1 MKDLIEF
8 ISIDSD
14 TSINE
19 SVSEKIFSKVRKEI
33 LNSGLLKKS
42 ADVKKIEDAINVVYN
57 LLDEECYGYI
67 ESKRVVK
74 SEKPNSISFKWRVQ
88 GIETSTLLD
97 NKFNLRN
104 YIKKRYRGILALTES
119 SYLENDYY
127 DAILKYGDNKE
138 DNEEDYRKHD
148 DYDSILVGI
157 KLHTS
162 YRWSYDAKDKVD
174 KNSDGP
180 TAIIKVFIPKTEFEY
195 LNPYITKKENSN
207 LYFVEVNR
215 NTTAIYNTENN
226 QWSIKQF
233 SDGDGIASADT
244 FNIIYKPNRVSA
256 SVFNKI
262 NNEFMGNM
270 DLDEFE
276 KTYFNKLT
284 LGHSYYFNPY
294 ID

>member
-19 SVSEKIFSKVRKEI
+19 SVSDKIFSKVRKEI
-33 LNSGLLKKS
+33 LDSGLLKKS
-42 ADVKKIEDAINVVYN
+42 ADVKKIEDAINVLYN
-57 LLDEECYGYI
+57 LFDEECYGYI

-74 SEKPNSISFKWRVQ
+74 SEKPDSISFKRRVQ

-104 YIKKRYRGILALTES
+104 YIEKRYRGILSLTES

-138 DNEEDYRKHD
+138 DNKEDYRKHD
-148 DYDSILVGI
+148 NNDSILIGI

-180 TAIIKVFIPKTEFEY
+180 TAIIKVFIPKVEVKY
-195 LNPYITKKENSN
+195 LNPYITKSENSN
-207 LYFVEVNR
+207 SYFVDVNR
-215 NTTAIYNTENN
+215 NTTAIYNPDNN
-226 QWSIKQF
+226 QWSIKRF

-244 FNIIYKPNRVSA
+244 FNIIYKSNRVSA
-256 SVFNKI
+256 SIFNKI

-276 KTYFNKLT
+276 KTYFNKLK

-294 ID
+294 TD

>member
-19 SVSEKIFSKVRKEI
+19 SVSDKIFSKVRKEI
-33 LNSGLLKKS
+33 LDSGLLKKS
-42 ADVKKIEDAINVVYN
+42 ADVNKIEDAINVVYN

-74 SEKPNSISFKWRVQ
+74 SEKPDSISFKWRVQ

-104 YIKKRYRGILALTES
+104 YIEKRYRGILALTES

-138 DNEEDYRKHD
+138 DNNEDYRKHD
-148 DYDSILVGI
+148 NYDSILIGI

-180 TAIIKVFIPKTEFEY
+180 TAIIKVFIPKTEVEY
-195 LNPYITKKENSN
+195 LNPYITKSENSN
-207 LYFVEVNR
+207 SYFVEVNR
-215 NTTAIYNTENN
+215 NTTATYNPENN
-226 QWSIKQF
+226 QWSIKYR
-233 SDGDGIASADT
+233 DGEGIASADT
-244 FNIIYKPNRVSA
+244 FNIIFKPNRVSA
-256 SVFNKI
+256 SIFNKI
-262 NNEFMGNM
+262 NSEFMGNM

-276 KTYFNKLT
+276 KTYFNKLK
-284 LGHSYYFNPY
+284 LAHSYYFNPY
-294 ID
+294 TD

>member
-1 MKDLIEF
+1 MRNLIEF

-19 SVSEKIFSKVRKEI
+19 SVSDKIFSKVRKEI
-33 LNSGLLKKS
+33 LDSGLLKKS

-74 SEKPNSISFKWRVQ
+74 SEKPDSISFKWRVQ

-104 YIKKRYRGILALTES
+104 YIEKRYRGILALTES

-138 DNEEDYRKHD
+138 DNNEDYRKRD
-148 DYDSILVGI
+148 NDDSILIGI

-180 TAIIKVFIPKTEFEY
+180 TAIIKVFIPKTEVEY
-195 LNPYITKKENSN
+195 LNPYITKGENSN
-207 LYFVEVNR
+207 SYFVEVNR
-215 NTTAIYNTENN
+215 NTTATYNPENN
-226 QWSIKQF
+226 QWSIKYR
-233 SDGDGIASADT
+233 DGEGIASADT
-244 FNIIYKPNRVSA
+244 FNIIFKPNRVSA
-256 SVFNKI
+256 SIFNKI

-276 KTYFNKLT
+276 KTYFNKLK
-284 LGHSYYFNPY
+284 LAHSYYFNPY
-294 ID
+294 TD

>member
-1 MKDLIEF
+1 MRDLIEF
-8 ISIDSD
+8 INIDSCA
-14 TSINE
+14 SINE
-19 SVSEKIFSKVRKEI
+19 SVSDKVFSKVRKEI
-33 LNSGLLKKS
+33 LNSGILEKS
-42 ADVKKIEDAINVVYN
+42 SDIKKIEDVINVVYN

-74 SEKPNSISFKWRVQ
+74 SEKPDSISFKWRVQ
-88 GIETSTLLD
+88 GVEPSTLLD

-104 YIKKRYRGILALTES
+104 YIKRYSGILTVTEF

-127 DAILKYGDNKE
+127 DVILKYEDNKNE
-138 DNEEDYRKHD
+138 DKVGNHRRSD
-148 DYDSILVGI
+148 DYDSLLIGI

-162 YRWSYDAKDKVD
+162 YRWSYDVKDKVD

-180 TAIIKVFIPKTEFEY
+180 TAIIKVYLPKEETSF
-195 LNPYITKKENSN
+195 LNPYITKNKN
-207 LYFVEVNR
+207 LYHVEVNR
-215 NTTAIYNTENN
+215 NTTATYNSENN
-226 QWSIKQF
+226 QWSIKRY

-244 FNIIYKPNRVSA
+244 YNIIFKPNRASA
-256 SVFNKI
+256 NIFNKI

-294 ID
+294 TD

>member
-33 LNSGLLKKS
+33 LDSGLLKKS

-57 LLDEECYGYI
+57 LFDEECEGYI

-74 SEKPNSISFKWRVQ
+74 SEKPDSISFKWRVQ

-97 NKFNLRN
+97 NKFNFRN
-104 YIKKRYRGILALTES
+104 YIEKRYRGILSLTES

-138 DNEEDYRKHD
+138 DNREDYRKHD
-148 DYDSILVGI
+148 DYDSILIGI

-180 TAIIKVFIPKTEFEY
+180 TAIIKVFIPKAEVKY
-195 LNPYITKKENSN
+195 LNPYITKSENSN
-207 LYFVEVNR
+207 SYFVDVNR
-215 NTTAIYNTENN
+215 NTTAIYNPDNN
-226 QWSIKQF
+226 QWSVKRF

-256 SVFNKI
+256 SIFNKI

-276 KTYFNKLT
+276 KTYFNKLK

-294 ID
+294 TD

>member
-19 SVSEKIFSKVRKEI
+19 SVSDKIFSKVRKEI
-33 LNSGLLKKS
+33 LDSGLLKKS

-74 SEKPNSISFKWRVQ
+74 SEKPDSISFKWRVQ

-104 YIKKRYRGILALTES
+104 YIEKRYRGILALTES

-138 DNEEDYRKHD
+138 DNNEDYRKHD
-148 DYDSILVGI
+148 NYDSILIGI

-180 TAIIKVFIPKTEFEY
+180 TAIIKVFIPKTEVEY
-195 LNPYITKKENSN
+195 LNPYITKSENSN
-207 LYFVEVNR
+207 SYFVEVNR
-215 NTTAIYNTENN
+215 NTTATYNPENN
-226 QWSIKQF
+226 QWSIKYR
-233 SDGDGIASADT
+233 DGEGIASADT
-244 FNIIYKPNRVSA
+244 FNIIFKPNRVSA
-256 SVFNKI
+256 SIFNKI

-276 KTYFNKLT
+276 KTYFNKLK
-284 LGHSYYFNPY
+284 LAHSYYFNPY
-294 ID
+294 TD

>member
-33 LNSGLLKKS
+33 LDSGLLKKS

-57 LLDEECYGYI
+57 LFDEECEGYI

-74 SEKPNSISFKWRVQ
+74 SEKPDSISFKWRVQ

-97 NKFNLRN
+97 NKFNFRN
-104 YIKKRYRGILALTES
+104 YIEKRYRGILSLTES

-138 DNEEDYRKHD
+138 DNREDYRKHD
-148 DYDSILVGI
+148 NNDSILIGI

-180 TAIIKVFIPKTEFEY
+180 TAIIKVFIPKAEVKY
-195 LNPYITKKENSN
+195 LNPYITKSENSN
-207 LYFVEVNR
+207 SYFVDVNR
-215 NTTAIYNTENN
+215 NTTAMYNPENN
-226 QWSIKQF
+226 QWSIKHF
-233 SDGDGIASADT
+233 DGEGIASADT

-256 SVFNKI
+256 SIFNKI

-276 KTYFNKLT
+276 KTYFNKLK

-294 ID
+294 TD

>member
-19 SVSEKIFSKVRKEI
+19 SVSDKIFSKVRKEI
-33 LNSGLLKKS
+33 LDSGLLKKS
-42 ADVKKIEDAINVVYN
+42 ADVKKIEDAINVVYD
-57 LLDEECYGYI
+57 LFDEECYGYV

-74 SEKPNSISFKWRVQ
+74 SEKPDSISFKWRVQ

-97 NKFNLRN
+97 NKFNFRN
-104 YIKKRYRGILALTES
+104 YIEKRYRGTLSLIES

-138 DNEEDYRKHD
+138 DYRKHD
-148 DYDSILVGI
+148 NYDSILIGI

-180 TAIIKVFIPKTEFEY
+180 TAIIKVFIPKTEVEY
-195 LNPYITKKENSN
+195 LNPYITKSENSN
-207 LYFVEVNR
+207 SYFVEVNR
-215 NTTAIYNTENN
+215 NTTATYNPENN
-226 QWSIKQF
+226 QWSIKRF

-244 FNIIYKPNRVSA
+244 FNIIFKPNRVSA
-256 SVFNKI
+256 SIFNKI

-276 KTYFNKLT
+276 KTYFSKLK
-284 LGHSYYFNPY
+284 LAHSYYFNPY
-294 ID
+294 TD

>member
-1 MKDLIEF
+1 MRNLIEF

-19 SVSEKIFSKVRKEI
+19 SVSDKIFSKVRKEI
-33 LNSGLLKKS
+33 LDSGLLKKS

-57 LLDEECYGYI
+57 LFDEECYGYI

-97 NKFNLRN
+97 NKFNFRN
-104 YIKKRYRGILALTES
+104 YIEKRYRGTLSLIES

-138 DNEEDYRKHD
+138 DNKEDYRKHD
-148 DYDSILVGI
+148 NDDSILIGI

-180 TAIIKVFIPKTEFEY
+180 TAIIKVFIPKTEVEY
-195 LNPYITKKENSN
+195 LNPYITKSENSN
-207 LYFVEVNR
+207 SYFVEVNR
-215 NTTAIYNTENN
+215 NTTATYNTENN
-226 QWSIKQF
+226 QWSIKRF

-244 FNIIYKPNRVSA
+244 FNIIFKPNRVSA
-256 SVFNKI
+256 SIFNKI

-276 KTYFNKLT
+276 KTYFNKLK
-284 LGHSYYFNPY
+284 LAHSYYFNPY
-294 ID
+294 TD

>member
-19 SVSEKIFSKVRKEI
+19 SVSDKIFSKVRKEI
-33 LNSGLLKKS
+33 LDSGLLKKS

-57 LLDEECYGYI
+57 LFDEECYGYI

-74 SEKPNSISFKWRVQ
+74 SEKPDSISFKWRVQ

-97 NKFNLRN
+97 NKFNFRN
-104 YIKKRYRGILALTES
+104 YIERRYRGILALTES

-138 DNEEDYRKHD
+138 DNKEDYRKRD
-148 DYDSILVGI
+148 NNDSILIGI

-180 TAIIKVFIPKTEFEY
+180 TAIIKVFIPKAEVKY

-207 LYFVEVNR
+207 LYFVDVNR
-215 NTTAIYNTENN
+215 NTTATYNPENN

-256 SVFNKI
+256 SIFNKI

-276 KTYFNKLT
+276 KTYFSKLK